1 MNNLF
6 AYSKNYL
13 LFLCFCIDFRY
24 DNLKLYSGM
33 EVA

>member
-6 AYSKNYL
+6 AYSKNYF
-13 LFLCFCIDFRY
+13 LFLCFCIDFRH